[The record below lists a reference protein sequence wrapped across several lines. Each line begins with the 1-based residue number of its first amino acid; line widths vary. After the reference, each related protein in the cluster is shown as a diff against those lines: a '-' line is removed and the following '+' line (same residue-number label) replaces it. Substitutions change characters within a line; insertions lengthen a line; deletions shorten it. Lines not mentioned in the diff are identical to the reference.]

1 MKPYRLLI
9 LLLLPFSIL
18 SCREESFTDKYS
30 SDSAVGILGIGEDI
44 RSEKDID
51 EETWERVFDT
61 EGYRKYL
68 ATSRRDVLCSMIK
81 EAAFLAYSPN
91 RSAEADSVLL
101 LTPDANDFQTL
112 MSQNICKLAT
122 RQDEARRFVE
132 ETDFPGLLSKAD
144 RLVKR
149 SITCLAVIMAV
160 PSFTPVTRPFSTL
173 AILVLQFLRIRQ

>member
-61 EGYRKYL
+61 EGYE
-68 ATSRRDVLCSMIK
+68 SEGC
-81 EAAFLAYSPN
+81 P
-91 RSAEADSVLL
+91 LL
-101 LTPDANDFQTL
+101 ND
-112 MSQNICKLAT
+112 
-122 RQDEARRFVE
+122 
-132 ETDFPGLLSKAD
+132 
-144 RLVKR
+144 KR
-149 SITCLAVIMAV
+149 SRV
-160 PSFTPVTRPFSTL
+160 PCVFTG
-173 AILVLQFLRIRQ
+173 